1 MRKTVYRLKKFRLSE
16 ISLVDR
22 PACDIARVERIELVK
37 RSMQPRNEAAA
48 GPKFVKVEEMNKM
61 SADTESR
68 AEVPVSK
75 QAGGEGRSDGAVMN
89 DTVAPGAEPA
99 PGADAA
105 HSREARPCAEAAG
118 SESAWDL
125 KKYVPLTSL
134 PLADND
140 ERMTQATSLAQAMS
154 DCAIDPAIA
163 ELCDLFMLVVS
174 NVLDAEE
181 IADKPAAI
189 LTVADELRGAL
200 EALLSDGGTTKLIP
214 AGRLRKMLAAI
225 GRASREAECKRAI
238 AEGLRKRDFQW
249 PRGAAAVR
257 VLGQGDRSLGILA
270 QAEFENPE
278 QIVPAVRRGSFD
290 ELYEAVRGSGS
301 AMAGTIPG
309 AASSHALANGRNEAL
324 PELAKMLTSLR
335 QTVDALSVTADE
347 VRKVAEASA
356 GSIRKAEG
364 SARVLSV
371 LAERVARLEAQP
383 DTSRAQPL
391 RTVEKGTP
399 LGLLPGDT
407 DDSRA
412 QIAELQREAA
422 ELRKRAGDGAAM
434 KRLSEI
440 GVEIIRLS
448 NGVDPAAAV
457 FRAATVR

>member
-48 GPKFVKVEEMNKM
+48 GPKFVKVEEIDNM

-68 AEVPVSK
+68 AEVPGSK
-75 QAGGEGRSDGAVMN
+75 QAGREGQSDRAVMTG
-89 DTVAPGAEPA
+89 TVAPGAEPA
-99 PGADAA
+99 PGPDAA
-105 HSREARPCAEAAG
+105 YSREAAPCAEAAG
-118 SESAWDL
+118 SALEL

-140 ERMTQATSLAQAMS
+140 DQMTQATSLAQAMS
-154 DCAIDPAIA
+154 ECAIDPAIA

-174 NVLDAEE
+174 NVLNTEE

-189 LTVADELRGAL
+189 LTVADELRAAL
-200 EALLSDGGTTKLIP
+200 EALLSDGRATKLMP

-225 GRASREAECKRAI
+225 GHASREAECKRAI

-257 VLGQGDRSLGILA
+257 VLGQGDRSLGVLA

-278 QIVPAVRRGSFD
+278 QIVPAVRRGTLD
-290 ELYEAVRGSGS
+290 ELYEALLGSGS

-309 AASSHALANGRNEAL
+309 AASSGAPANGRNEAL

-335 QTVDALSVTADE
+335 QTADALSVTADE

-399 LGLLPGDT
+399 LGLLPGDI

-412 QIAELQREAA
+412 QITELQREAA